1 MNCNEPIYYPGDP
14 GCPVLAEI
22 PARSVD
28 NPINLKGLRNC
39 FVHVKSTNQTFYIDD
54 QYHQI
59 LTWAGPIFQ
68 DDYDFQANPFKVFGT
83 TVYDFKNLI
92 AGVYDYQG
100 RLRQFSLLNTS
111 L

>member
-1 MNCNEPIYYPGDP
+1 MNYNEFIPYPGDP

-39 FVHVKSTNQTFYIDD
+39 FVHVNSTNQTFYIDD

-59 LTWAGPIFQ
+59 LTWAGPVFE
-68 DDYDFQANPFKVFGT
+68 DDYDFATNPLGINGG
-83 TVYDFKNLI
+83 TVYDFENQI

-100 RLRQFSLLNTS
+100 RLRTYPLTKNN
-111 L
+111 

>member
-1 MNCNEPIYYPGDP
+1 MNCNEFIPYPGDP

-39 FVHVKSTNQTFYIDD
+39 FVHVNSTNQTLYIDD

-59 LTWAGPIFQ
+59 LTWAGPVFE
-68 DDYDFQANPFKVFGT
+68 DDYDFATNPLGINGG
-83 TVYDFKNLI
+83 TVYDFENQI

-100 RLRQFSLLNTS
+100 RLRTYPLTKNN
-111 L
+111 